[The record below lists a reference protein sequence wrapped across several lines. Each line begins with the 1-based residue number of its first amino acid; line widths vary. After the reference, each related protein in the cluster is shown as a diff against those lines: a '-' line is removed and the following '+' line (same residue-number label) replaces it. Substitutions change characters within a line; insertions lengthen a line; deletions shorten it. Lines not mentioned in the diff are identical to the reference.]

1 MRSSRWK
8 QQYACLAALI
18 LIGADTATPADDR
31 KNYFDDPFVQVT
43 RGIADCPVPEGPVM
57 TEAEMRAEAHSRA
70 ERGTRC
76 YLSGRCRL
84 PNSYAY
90 DKEIIPRVEKA
101 ILADGGYAGTS
112 IWIQGQ
118 ARGVWLKGCVR
129 TRKQSRALERMVR
142 EVEDVERVI
151 NQLTVR

>member
-1 MRSSRWK
+1 MK
-8 QQYACLAALI
+8 QLAAII
-18 LIGADTATPADDR
+18 LVAAGSIASADDR
-31 KNYFDDPFVQVT
+31 KNYFNDPFVQVT

-84 PNSYAY
+84 PNSYRY

-101 ILADGGYAGTS
+101 ILADGGYADTS
-112 IWIQGQ
+112 VWVQGQ
-118 ARGVWLKGCVR
+118 ARWVWLKGCVR
-129 TRKQSRALERMVR
+129 SKKQRLALEQLVR
-142 EVEDVERVI
+142 EIEDVERVI
-151 NQLTVR
+151 NRLTVR